1 MSEPTLSASSRKFL
15 TALTSANSTT
25 AVSLQLSEFYDVE
38 NDLRHKFASKEI
50 VTEPYANLVPVFH
63 SKVNSMGANKTK
75 ARIVEE
81 STVDEKYICALI
93 EENRRKDGQNSFVQG
108 DFAGFKRNWDVF
120 TEGALETVNWY
131 WPSLVFSN

>member
-1 MSEPTLSASSRKFL
+1 MSEPTLSASSKKFL
-15 TALTSANSTT
+15 TVLTSAKSTT

-38 NDLRHKFASKEI
+38 NDLRRKFASKEL
-50 VTEPYANLVPVFH
+50 VTDPYANLVPVFH
-63 SKVNSMGANKTK
+63 SKVTSTGANKTK

-81 STVDEKYICALI
+81 STIDEKYICALN
-93 EENRRKDGQNSFVQG
+93 EEKRRKEGENSFVQG

-131 WPSLVFSN
+131 CSILVFSD